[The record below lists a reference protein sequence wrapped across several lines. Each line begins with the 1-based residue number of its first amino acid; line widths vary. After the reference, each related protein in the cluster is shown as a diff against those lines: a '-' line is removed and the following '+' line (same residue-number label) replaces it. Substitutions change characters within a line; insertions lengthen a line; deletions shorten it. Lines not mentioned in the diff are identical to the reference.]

1 MGNLLMY
8 EEYKRR
14 WRALKDLRDVFI
26 RFNQAESWYDR
37 YQIPQ
42 SGPLLARWLEYL
54 HVLNLEQLDA
64 DIWKAIINLN
74 KRCPE
79 LTPDALYQKGLT
91 RFFYYGM
98 KNMFLVDSVVC

>member
-1 MGNLLMY
+1 MY